1 MLEEE
6 GILFAESGRKIL
18 PNFFVEGESST
29 LLPNADLKQKSKT
42 ATMTSGK
49 RKVENEKSTGQ
60 PTSRTKKS
68 EYFDSATDIEA
79 TIKEEILKVLQ
90 KRDVGKT
97 C

>member
-6 GILFAESGRKIL
+6 GILFDESGRKIL

-29 LLPNADLKQKSKT
+29 LLPNDDLKQKSKT
-42 ATMTSGK
+42 ATMASGK
-49 RKVENEKSTGQ
+49 RKVENEQSTGQ

-68 EYFDSATDIEA
+68 EYFDTATDIEA
-79 TIKEEILKVLQ
+79 TIKEEILNVLQ